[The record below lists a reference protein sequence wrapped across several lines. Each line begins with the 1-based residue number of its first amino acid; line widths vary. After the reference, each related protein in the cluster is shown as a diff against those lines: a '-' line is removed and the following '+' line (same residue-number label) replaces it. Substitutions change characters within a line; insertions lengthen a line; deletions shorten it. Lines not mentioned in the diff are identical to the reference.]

1 VFLLIVAVVWLG
13 DIVLRYA
20 YHKTRHLI
28 CSSKTPAV
36 QYRRENGEEMVSLLE
51 EHDRAVDTEHNESV
65 IDMVNTE
72 RPEVVD
78 EVLPEQRVTQTE
90 ETIEND

>member
-1 VFLLIVAVVWLG
+1 MFLLIVAVVWLG
-13 DIVLRYA
+13 DIVLRYGS
-20 YHKTRHLI
+20 HKTRHLI

-51 EHDRAVDTEHNESV
+51 ENDRAVDTEHDESV
-65 IDMVNTE
+65 VDMVDT
-72 RPEVVD
+72 EVVD

-90 ETIEND
+90 ETIENN